1 MALITLPVTVP
12 APANIP
18 HADYNIGR
26 FDSVKNWLTLHKGRH
41 QGLNIVP
48 RKGAAAGIGQGALTF
63 EAING
68 FEYPIWPDVSG
79 QPMIDFSTTETSNTF
94 SVVSAQRL
102 DTTSVEP
109 WGIFFNGSTGGTPR
123 IRPVMAGAGANA
135 GISVSTSTVT
145 NVGYSS
151 STPKMAAGVGFAA
164 YYVFKFANMNAA
176 EVLISFDGQNFTS
189 TGVIGDMVGQTI
201 DNNLAFLIG
210 GANTAERMN
219 GPVLDFMVIEGDI
232 SQQSDLAAAIQSY
245 VENDLFGGA

>member
-48 RKGAAAGIGQGALTF
+48 RKGAAAGLANAPLTF
-63 EAING
+63 EEING

-79 QPMIDFSTTETSNTF
+79 QPEIAFNTTETSNTF
-94 SVVSAQRL
+94 TVVSAQRF
-102 DTTSVEP
+102 DATQVEP
-109 WGIFFNGSTGGTPR
+109 WLIYFNGTTGGTPR
-123 IRPVMAGAGANA
+123 IRPIMAGSSANA
-135 GISVSTSTVT
+135 GVSVSTSTVNNNIYT
-145 NVGYSS
+145 
-151 STPKMAAGVGFAA
+151 STTPRMSTDIGFAA
-164 YYVFKFANMNAA
+164 YYVFKFSDMNNA
-176 EVLISFDGQNFTS
+176 EVLISFDGQTFGS

-210 GANTAERMN
+210 GTGAERMN
-219 GPVLDFMVIEGDI
+219 GPVLDFMLIDGDI